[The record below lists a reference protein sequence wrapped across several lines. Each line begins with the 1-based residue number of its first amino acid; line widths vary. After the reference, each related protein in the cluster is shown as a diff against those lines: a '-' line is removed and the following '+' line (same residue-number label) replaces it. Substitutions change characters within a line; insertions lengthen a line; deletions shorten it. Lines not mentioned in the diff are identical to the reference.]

1 MRAGGLAILE
11 EYGAGELIVYLW
23 LLPLLE
29 GESTALFHNKTR
41 AVTDTVATYG
51 TCLLS

>member
-1 MRAGGLAILE
+1 MKPGGLAILE
-11 EYGAGELIVYLW
+11 EYSADEFIVYLW

-29 GESTALFHNKTR
+29 SESTALFHNKTR

-51 TCLLS
+51 TCFC